1 MLIRITNKS
10 DLKKGRLILMTT
22 NNSINLSTSVNS
34 SVNNI
39 LNGTINLSNISVEQL
54 QQLLRLV
61 QTDKP
66 IVISMGKLNMI
77 NNTTAECIH
86 CHKPINVLEL
96 NEQDK
101 QAAINTGLCKDC
113 QNILAQASLISKT
126 QRINSTPV
134 VSTIDSALPR
144 TTRSTISAGQRCR
157 DILFQAIPNMSIEHI
172 NMFCDADK
180 SKELLGIL
188 YPLFVKVTGFS
199 ADQIDA
205 ARKPKGFNRYNI
217 KPCHIFDDDY
227 LICNDLYDR
236 HIARFQNAFVK
247 LGLIQGEIIEMPTK
261 RKKHKDMPEA
271 PVCLWTKEKTTD
283 KKSSTISTVEMT
295 PSNTDDTVISPVRHK
310 KKTREEL
317 MADVLQIEATN
328 EENKQQRLAKL
339 KQQFNVS
346 FGKPKIKDNTLMNA
360 TVNL

>member
-1 MLIRITNKS
+1 
-10 DLKKGRLILMTT
+10 MTT
-22 NNSINLSTSVNS
+22 NNSFNPSTFTNS
-34 SVNNI
+34 SVNNV

-54 QQLLRLV
+54 QQLLQLV

-126 QRINSTPV
+126 QQINSTPT
-134 VSTIDSALPR
+134 VSTIDSALPK
-144 TTRSTISAGQRCR
+144 TRSTISAGQRCR
-157 DILFQAIPNMSIEHI
+157 DILFQAIPNMSIEHV
-172 NMFCDADK
+172 NMFCDAEK

-217 KPCHIFDDDY
+217 KPCHIFEDDY

-236 HIARFQNAFVK
+236 HIIRFQNAFVQ
-247 LGLIQGEIIEMPTK
+247 LGLISGEIIEMPSK
-261 RKKHKDMPEA
+261 RKKHKDMPDA
-271 PVCLWTKEKTTD
+271 PICLWTKEKTTD
-283 KKSSTISTVEMT
+283 RKPSTISTVEIV
-295 PSNTDDTVISPVRHK
+295 PSNTADTVISPVRHK

-317 MADVLQIEATN
+317 MADVLQIEVIN
-328 EENKQQRLAKL
+328 EENKQKRLTQL
-339 KQQFNVS
+339 KQQFNGS
-346 FGKPKIKDNTLMNA
+346 FGKPKVKDDTLMNA